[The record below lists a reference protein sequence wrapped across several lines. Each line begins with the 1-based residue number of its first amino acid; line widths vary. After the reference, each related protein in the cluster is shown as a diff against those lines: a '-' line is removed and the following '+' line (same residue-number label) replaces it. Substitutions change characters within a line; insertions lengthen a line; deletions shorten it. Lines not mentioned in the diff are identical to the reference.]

1 MTKGLSAIKFL
12 LSAKS
17 GQRKELM
24 EAIENISPIALT
36 RKQAA
41 AMLGISLVSLDRLCR
56 RGLIRPS
63 RALRKPLFTKAEL
76 ERFLVET
83 RSPEGG
89 EQQ

>member
-1 MTKGLSAIKFL
+1 MTKGLSAMKFL
-12 LSAKS
+12 LSAQF

-41 AMLGISLVSLDRLCR
+41 GMLGISLVSLDRLCR

-63 RALRKPLFTKAEL
+63 RALRKPLFTKVEL
-76 ERFLVET
+76 ERFLTET
-83 RSPEGG
+83 RTTGQS
-89 EQQ
+89 

>member
-76 ERFLVET
+76 ERFLSET
-83 RSPEGG
+83 RSEGAI
-89 EQQ
+89 

>member
-83 RSPEGG
+83 RSEGAT
-89 EQQ
+89 